1 MQNENTE
8 IRAMSPDLIRDYT
21 NAFKRLATELV
32 AGSSLPKGIKTAG
45 DFIMYMQAGRDLGIT
60 LTEALNSL
68 AFIN

>member
-21 NAFKRLATELV
+21 NAFKGLATELV

-45 DFIMYMQAGRDLGIT
+45 DFIMYMQAGRDL
-60 LTEALNSL
+60 
-68 AFIN
+68 